1 MWPSATARDTRAPMS
16 FRAFLAAV
24 GSFAL
29 DRLRRLRYL
38 AAVALAVAVL
48 AVRPRT
54 WRRTVR
60 DVLARQVLF
69 TGAEAAGFTCR
80 VAFLVGIS
88 VVVQA
93 QLWVRKVGQSQLL
106 GPLLVAVVVR
116 EVGPLVANLIVIG
129 RSGNAIAAELGHMQF
144 RGEVRVLDAQ
154 GVDPLRYLVV
164 PRVVAMM
171 VCVLCLTVMFIAAS
185 LVSGYGVGLLIGAK
199 TAGPGGFAS
208 TVAGSIG
215 PVDVLNVVAK
225 SLIPGMLAGVV
236 CCVEGLSVGH
246 TITDIPR
253 AVSRAVQGSVAAL
266 FFTSAV
272 ISVVTYV

>member
-1 MWPSATARDTRAPMS
+1 MTPRA
-16 FRAFLAAV
+16 ALAAV

-29 DRLRRLRYL
+29 DRVRRQRYL
-38 AAVALAVAVL
+38 AAVTLAVAIQ
-48 AVRPRT
+48 AIRPRT

-60 DVLARQVLF
+60 DVLAKQILF

-88 VVVQA
+88 IVVQA
-93 QLWVRKVGQSQLL
+93 QLWVRKFGQSQLL
-106 GPLLVAVVVR
+106 GPLLVTIVVR

-129 RSGNAIAAELGHMQF
+129 RSGNAIAAELGHMKY

-154 GVDPLRYLVV
+154 GIDPLGYLVV

-171 VCVLCLTVMFIAAS
+171 VCVLCLTVIFIAAS
-185 LVSGYGVGLLIGAK
+185 LLSGYVAAVLLGLK
-199 TAGPGGFAS
+199 TASPAGFAS
-208 TVAGSIG
+208 TVARSIG
-215 PVDVLNVVAK
+215 PVDVFNVIAK
-225 SLIPGMLAGVV
+225 CLIPGLLAGVV